1 MSRSAASEAAV
12 ETCVDVPAKVDAKP
26 EMDNGAADLDTRVCS
41 APLGNLNRFSETC
54 FFSVERSADASAVD
68 VDAGVGVGVGVAAAV
83 AVAFVDFSTLP
94 WLSLRNGGGSHF
106 RPLKP
111 RLLFP
116 GELVF
121 AVPLPSLATLSASSG
136 SAVATTFW
144 VFNPVDATP
153 VVTEA
158 AAAAAAAAATA
169 DDDDDDEDD
178 DEDVNPMPEDDDTGV
193 VIPPELE
200 EV

>member
-1 MSRSAASEAAV
+1 M

-68 VDAGVGVGVGVAAAV
+68 ADAGDGVNVGVAAAATVAVVV

-144 VFNPVDATP
+144 VFNPVDDTP
-153 VVTEA
+153 VVTAA